1 MKRVV
6 EDMTRLLA
14 IIGKE
19 LTETVRRPGTLISL
33 VAGPFLILAIFGL
46 GYDSVRDPFRA
57 VVVVP
62 AGSGLPE
69 DMASWE
75 AYETGEV
82 DVVAVMADQE
92 AARAAMTAGETDL
105 VVIAPVDARA
115 RLEAGEQSVIRVEYA
130 MIDPIRASYA
140 MVAAREISNET
151 NRQLITRAVA
161 EGREFAL
168 TDPVTAAEA
177 QRISPEVVAAPTR
190 TEAVNLSPTT
200 PGVVPFFGPA
210 AVALILQHLAIT
222 LASMSLVK
230 ERTSGVI
237 ELFRISPVTASE
249 IILGKLLA
257 HGGLVGVIA
266 VVTLGTLV
274 AAFGVPFLA
283 PIGLVITVVAAL
295 GAASLAVG
303 LLIGVVADS
312 ERGAVQLALLVL
324 LASVFFSGLVLP
336 VTEFTPVVQV
346 LAAALPVT
354 HGMALLQELLLT
366 GRMTEPWHLLALVAI
381 ALVGVGLTWA
391 LLGRRMAR
399 I

>member
-1 MKRVV
+1 
-6 EDMTRLLA
+6 
-14 IIGKE
+14 
-19 LTETVRRPGTLISL
+19 
-33 VAGPFLILAIFGL
+33 VA
-46 GYDSVRDPFRA
+46 Y
-57 VVVVP
+57 
-62 AGSGLPE
+62 
-69 DMASWE
+69 WE

-82 DVVAVMADQE
+82 DIVAVTPDLG
-92 AARAAMTAGETDL
+92 AARSAVTAGEADL
-105 VVIAPVDARA
+105 AVIAPADAQA
-115 RLEAGEQSVIRVEYA
+115 KLEVGEQSVIRVEYA

-140 MVAAREISNET
+140 LVAAREIANET

-177 QRISPEVVAAPTR
+177 QRISPEVVASPTR
-190 TEAVNLSPTT
+190 AEAVNLSPTV

-257 HGGLVGVIA
+257 HGGLIGVVA
-266 VVTLGTLV
+266 VVTLATLV

-283 PIGLVITVVAAL
+283 PIGLVVAVVAAL
-295 GAASLAVG
+295 VAASLAVG
-303 LLIGVVADS
+303 LVIGIVADS
-312 ERGAVQLALLVL
+312 ERGAVQLALLAL

-336 VTEFTPVVQV
+336 VTEFAPVVQV

-366 GRMTEPWHLLALVAI
+366 GRMTESWHLLALIAI
-381 ALVGVGLTWA
+381 AVLGIGLAWA